1 MKRLLTILLA
11 GLLIVAVTA
20 PAIAW
25 EFNMKG
31 EWEYRFRYFGR
42 TGDQDLLGQQLGIAE
57 IGFAGQNIYGHQAAI
72 VNVFGPGAAQNLPPF
87 TTTASTFNP
96 QFVAGGNPYATTAA
110 GNTGVLANVNST
122 SAKAGMAI
130 IRGGFS
136 QYGSDALYHDS
147 RLTLYPEIRVNPA
160 IRVHGV
166 YTVGGLRNKY
176 AEHANYL
183 GAGVTSP
190 FLTGVGVPPYER
202 YYVHQ
207 TSDNAYDTAAI
218 GSWEQFR
225 ATIQVPWGVLS
236 LGVKDFPFG
245 TGASLS
251 NGLRSEAALLVV
263 PYGPMRILWGVWL
276 ARSVTGDGWGTEPDG
291 DRKPSFFEGMLATY
305 DAADLSAGLGYI
317 QRNTH
322 VKGPFNINPTALT
335 GINIVATPRADALS
349 NQAFDQNLMF
359 WLAYMKYNNGRFFF
373 NAEYAFFNLDTYF
386 VPSRDANGLLRQGRT
401 PTFGEG
407 YHWFTEFGAMAGP
420 AKVSL
425 MNAISSGPV
434 LNNENPTKAY
444 TPYPIDYQAMAPYQ
458 FLMFETYGG
467 GNDTFSGLLLP
478 ADGHGMMG
486 DAFCYAGRLDYAV
499 ASNLNVWG
507 SYIWAHR
514 LEKQGYLFGG
524 KSSFG
529 APGSLGPNGTIAA
542 FANEAQRAAS
552 SRFIGG
558 GANYDGGYLPTT
570 SGTRGYVTDG
580 FIGWEANAGVDWK
593 LLEGMTAYFRYSYW
607 QPGDWFKEAYQA
619 QVMGPNGALT
629 TTGVLNSRD
638 AIQAFHGSLMIN
650 F

>member
-1 MKRLLTILLA
+1 MKKLLTILLA

-20 PAIAW
+20 PALAW

-42 TGDQDLLGQQLGIAE
+42 TGDADLFGQQVGSGE
-57 IGFAGQNIYGHQAAI
+57 IGFAGQNIYGQLDFINATGTGPI
-72 VNVFGPGAAQNLPPF
+72 IIPNVFGITALP
-87 TTTASTFNP
+87 TTATLP
-96 QFVAGGNPYATTAA
+96 ATA
-110 GNTGVLANVNST
+110 TGTIANVNST
-122 SAKAGMAI
+122 GAKAGMRI

-136 QYGSDALYHDS
+136 AYGSDAIYHDS

-176 AEHANYL
+176 AEHAQPL
-183 GAGVTSP
+183 IGSFATTAFASSPSSP
-190 FLTGVGVPPYER
+190 FTTGVGVPPFER

-207 TSDNAYDTAAI
+207 ISDNAYDTAAI

-225 ATIQVPWGVLS
+225 ATIQVPWGILS

-251 NGLRSEAALLVV
+251 NGLRSEALLLVV
-263 PYGPMRILWGVWL
+263 PYGPMRILYGVWL
-276 ARSVTGDGWGTEPDG
+276 ARSVQGDGWATVPDG
-291 DRKPSFFEGMLATY
+291 DRKPSFFEGLLATY
-305 DAADLSAGLGYI
+305 DAADLSAGIGYI
-317 QRNTH
+317 QRNHHAKSYT
-322 VKGPFNINPTALT
+322 NPNL
-335 GINIVATPRADALS
+335 GYLSGVGTPYG
-349 NQAFDQNLMF
+349 NAFDQNLMY
-359 WLAYMKYNNGRFFF
+359 WLAFMKYNNGRFFF
-373 NAEYAFFNLDTYF
+373 NAEYAFFNLDQYF
-386 VPSRDANGLLRQGRT
+386 VPGPNGLGGIT
-401 PTFGEG
+401 TGHAPAFAEG

-420 AKVSL
+420 AKVTL
-425 MNAISSGPV
+425 LNAISSGPV
-434 LNNENPTKAY
+434 LNTGNVTKAY

-514 LEKQGYLFGG
+514 LEKAGFLFGQ
-524 KSSFG
+524 KNSFG
-529 APGSLGPNGTIAA
+529 GTTTAA
-542 FANEAQRAAS
+542 QLATFRANTGRATPA
-552 SRFIGG
+552 GG
-558 GANYDGGYLPTT
+558 GDP
-570 SGTRGYVTDG
+570 YVTDG
-580 FIGWEANAGVDWK
+580 YLGWEANAGVDWK
-593 LLEGMTAYFRYSYW
+593 LLENMTAYFRYSYW

-619 QVMGPNGALT
+619 RVPGSAEGNDGGYNATSLST
-629 TTGVLNSRD
+629 RD

>member
-20 PAIAW
+20 PALAW
-25 EFNMKG
+25 EFSMKG

-42 TGDQDLLGQQLGIAE
+42 TGNSDLFGQQLGIGE
-57 IGFAGQNIYGHQAAI
+57 VGFAGQNIYGQLDFINPTAPT
-72 VNVFGPGAAQNLPPF
+72 GPVVIPNTLGLTALPTNATVPV
-87 TTTASTFNP
+87 TFN
-96 QFVAGGNPYATTAA
+96 GTI
-110 GNTGVLANVNST
+110 ANVNST
-122 SAKAGMAI
+122 AAKAGMRI

-136 QYGSDALYHDS
+136 AYGSDALYHDS

-176 AEHANYL
+176 AEHFSPLVGSAPLL
-183 GAGVTSP
+183 GTPSSPSSP
-190 FLTGVGVPPYER
+190 FTTGVGVPPFER

-207 TSDNAYDTAAI
+207 ISDNAYDTAAI

-276 ARSVTGDGWGTEPDG
+276 ARSVTNDGWATVPDS

-305 DAADLSAGLGYI
+305 DNADLSAGLGYI
-317 QRNTH
+317 QRNHHAKSYTNPN
-322 VKGPFNINPTALT
+322 GNYLLAGTGTPF
-335 GINIVATPRADALS
+335 

-359 WLAYMKYNNGRFFF
+359 WMAFMKYNNGRFFF
-373 NAEYAFFNLDTYF
+373 NAEYAFFNLDQYN
-386 VPSRDANGLLRQGRT
+386 VPGPNGAGGIT
-401 PTFGEG
+401 PGKAPTFAEG
-407 YHWFTEFGAMAGP
+407 YHWFTELGAMAGP

-434 LNNENPTKAY
+434 LNTGNVTKAY

-514 LEKQGYLFGG
+514 LEKAGFLFGG
-524 KSSFG
+524 KNSFG
-529 APGSLGPNGTIAA
+529 APNSLTVGTIPTFRTNAG
-542 FANEAQRAAS
+542 RAAAAA
-552 SRFIGG
+552 GG
-558 GANYDGGYLPTT
+558 DP
-570 SGTRGYVTDG
+570 YVTDG
-580 FIGWEANAGVDWK
+580 YLGWEANAGVDWK

-619 QVMGPNGALT
+619 HTAIDGAVNDFSPMT
-629 TTGVLNSRD
+629 SRD